1 MRAELEALR
10 KLRPS
15 VRAPASHAVARAREL
30 LSAEMAAESRALE
43 RRGGRWAARRWLVP
57 SIVVVVLGAGG
68 LADAGL
74 GDWWLGGDP
83 PDRPGEVAAAL
94 DFGPSHPGASTSR
107 IEPQLELARTVA
119 RAPGAALVAVPA
131 ENDEGFCL
139 VRVPD
144 GEEAD
149 GNCFVGGD
157 WSEYVEGWIHNT
169 GSGRI
174 WYVLGRV
181 REPGAARLVL
191 FEEVTHPFDEREPGA
206 TNAEPQVVDVG
217 PGGFYLARVPESRWS
232 ELDLAYGSMSVLDES
247 GAQIRRI
254 CRYLGLAPVSPL
266 ALGGGMGG
274 KPVETADPDN
284 IDLELEQCPRT
295 GSAVREASL
304 EPVSPRE
311 LGLAALTGRYVV
323 NGSRFSLS
331 SLLGKPVILAVFH
344 DFRMDTTTR
353 LLLELD
359 SFSRRHPE
367 AQVVALVYHG
377 PSVRGSSV
385 RRLAI
390 GFPVVHTGSIL
401 LSRDAFGQ
409 FKPFVLAVDAAAR
422 VTGELAVWNPW
433 LGTSHALLTQDV
445 LDRLLATATSG

>member
-1 MRAELEALR
+1 MPVDLNLLR
-10 KLRPS
+10 KLRPA
-15 VRAPASHAVARAREL
+15 VRAPAPDAVARAREAL
-30 LSAEMAAESRALE
+30 AAEMAAESRAPE
-43 RRGGRWAARRWLVP
+43 RRGRWAARRWLVP

-68 LADAGL
+68 LATAGL

-83 PDRPGEVAAAL
+83 PDRPDQVAAAL
-94 DFGPSHPGASTSR
+94 DFGPPPPGASTSA

-131 ENDEGFCL
+131 ENDEGFCI

-144 GEEAD
+144 GKEAD
-149 GNCFVGGD
+149 GNCFGGD
-157 WSEYVEGWIHNT
+157 WAEFHTGWIYHT
-169 GSGRI
+169 GGGPA
-174 WYVLGRV
+174 WYLLGRV
-181 REPGAARLVL
+181 REPGAARLVF
-191 FEEVTHPFDEREPGA
+191 FEEVTHPFDEREPGT
-206 TNAEPQVVDVG
+206 TNAEAQVVDVG
-217 PGGFYLARVPESRWS
+217 PGGFFLVRVLESAWP

-274 KPVETADPDN
+274 GPVETADPDN

-295 GSAVREASL
+295 GSAVRKASL
-304 EPVSPRE
+304 KPVSPRK
-311 LGLAALTGRYVV
+311 LGLAALTGRDVV
-323 NGSRFSLS
+323 NGSRFRLS

-353 LLLELD
+353 LLRELD

-367 AQVVALVYHG
+367 SQVVALVHHR

-385 RRLAI
+385 RQLGI
-390 GFPVVHTGSIL
+390 GFPVVHTGSLL
-401 LSRDAFGQ
+401 LSHDGFGQ

>member
-1 MRAELEALR
+1 
-10 KLRPS
+10 
-15 VRAPASHAVARAREL
+15 
-30 LSAEMAAESRALE
+30 
-43 RRGGRWAARRWLVP
+43 VP
-57 SIVVVVLGAGG
+57 SIVVVVLAAGG
-68 LADAGL
+68 LATAGL

-83 PDRPGEVAAAL
+83 ADRPDQVAAAL
-94 DFGPSHPGASTSR
+94 DFGPSPRGASTSR

-131 ENDEGFCL
+131 ENDEGFCI

-144 GEEAD
+144 GKEAD
-149 GNCFVGGD
+149 GNCFGGD
-157 WSEYVEGWIHNT
+157 WAEFYTDWIHDT
-169 GSGRI
+169 GSSRA

-181 REPGAARLVL
+181 RDPGAARLVL
-191 FEEVTHPFDEREPGA
+191 FEEVTHPFDERAPG
-206 TNAEPQVVDVG
+206 TTSAEPQVVDVG
-217 PGGFYLARVPESRWS
+217 PGGFYLARVPESSWS
-232 ELDLAYGSMSVLDES
+232 ELDLAYGSLSVLDES

-274 KPVETADPDN
+274 GPVETADPDN
-284 IDLELEQCPRT
+284 IDLELEHCPRT

-304 EPVSPRE
+304 EPVSPRD
-311 LGLAALTGRYVV
+311 LGLAALTGRDVV
-323 NGSRFSLS
+323 DGSRFSLS
-331 SLLGKPVILAVFH
+331 SLLGKPVILAVFQ
-344 DFRMDTTTR
+344 DFRFDTTTR

-367 AQVVALVYHG
+367 SQVVALVNHG

-390 GFPVVHTGSIL
+390 GFPVVRTGSL
-401 LSRDAFGQ
+401 LLPRDALGE

-422 VTGELAVWNPW
+422 VTGELAVRNPY
-433 LGTSHALLTQDV
+433 LGTSHALLTQGV
-445 LDRLLATATSG
+445 LDGLLATATSG

>member
-1 MRAELEALR
+1 MLAELNVLR
-10 KLRPS
+10 KLRPA
-15 VRAPASHAVARAREL
+15 VRAPASHAVARAREA

-43 RRGGRWAARRWLVP
+43 PRGGRWAARRWLVP

-68 LADAGL
+68 LATAGL

-83 PDRPGEVAAAL
+83 ADRPDQVAAAL
-94 DFGPSHPGASTSR
+94 DFGPEPPGASTSA

-119 RAPGAALVAVPA
+119 RAPGASLVAVPA
-131 ENDEGFCL
+131 DDGESFCL

-149 GNCFVGGD
+149 GNCFVGDD

-169 GSGRI
+169 GNGRI

-191 FEEVTHPFDEREPGA
+191 FEEVTHPFDGREPGA

-254 CRYLGLAPVSPL
+254 CRYLGLAPLSPL
-266 ALGGGMGG
+266 GAGMGG
-274 KPVETADPDN
+274 RPVETSDPDN
-284 IDLELEQCPRT
+284 VDLELEQCPRT

-311 LGLAALTGRYVV
+311 LGLATLTGRDVV
-323 NGSRFSLS
+323 TDSRFSLS
-331 SLLGKPVILAVFH
+331 SLLGKPVILAVFQ
-344 DFRMDTTTR
+344 DFRIDTTTR

-359 SFSRRHPE
+359 TFSRRHPE
-367 AQVVALVYHG
+367 SQVVALVHHG
-377 PSVRGSSV
+377 PSVNGSSF
-385 RRLAI
+385 RGMAI
-390 GFPVVHTGSIL
+390 GFPVVRTHSHP

-422 VTGELAVWNPW
+422 VTGELAVRNPW
-433 LGTSHALLTQDV
+433 LGTSHALLTQEV
-445 LDRLLATATSG
+445 LDGLLATATSR

>member
-1 MRAELEALR
+1 
-10 KLRPS
+10 
-15 VRAPASHAVARAREL
+15 
-30 LSAEMAAESRALE
+30 MAAETRALE

-68 LADAGL
+68 LATAGL

-83 PDRPGEVAAAL
+83 PDRPDDVAAAL
-94 DFGPSHPGASTSR
+94 DFGPEPPGASTSA

-131 ENDEGFCL
+131 ENEEGFCI

-144 GEEAD
+144 GKEAD
-149 GNCFVGGD
+149 GNCFDED
-157 WSEYVEGWIHNT
+157 WPEFHASWIFNT
-169 GSGRI
+169 GSGLA
-174 WYVLGRV
+174 WYLLGRV
-181 REPGAARLVL
+181 REPGAARLVF
-191 FEEVTHPFDEREPGA
+191 FEEVTHPFDVREPET
-206 TNAEPQVVDVG
+206 TNAEAQVVDVG
-217 PGGFYLARVPESRWS
+217 PGGFFLVRVPEAAWS
-232 ELDLAYGSMSVLDES
+232 ALDLAYGSMSVFDES
-247 GAQIRRI
+247 GTQIRRI

-266 ALGGGMGG
+266 ALGGKMGG
-274 KPVETADPDN
+274 GPVETADPDN

-295 GSAVREASL
+295 GSAMRAASL
-304 EPVSPRE
+304 KRVSPRK
-311 LGLAALTGRYVV
+311 LNLAALTGRDVV
-323 NGSRFSLS
+323 TGSRFSLS
-331 SLLGKPVILAVFH
+331 SLLGKPVILAVFR
-344 DFRMDTTTR
+344 DFRIDTTSR
-353 LLLELD
+353 LLLELH

-367 AQVVALVYHG
+367 SQVVAVVHYR

-385 RRLAI
+385 RQLAI
-390 GFPVVHTGSIL
+390 RFPVVHSGSHL

-409 FKPFVLAVDAAAR
+409 FKPFVLAADAAGR